1 MQKRVLTRENAVFL
15 LLIFILG
22 FLVYQQY
29 TFTLFKE
36 QTNTNLIVLQ
46 DNFNKQLE
54 ASNTNL
60 NNKINTLNEETV
72 KSDEKILR
80 VVSQLE
86 KTSSTQIEELSSQ
99 LKDVQIKSQDFS
111 AIIENVVPAVVG
123 VSTPQSLGS
132 GATITEDGFII
143 TNYHVI
149 DKDKDNVQVFTS
161 GDNVYDAVLVGFNQP
176 LDVAILK
183 IDASGL
189 DYLEFADTSDIK
201 VGDKVIAVGNPYGLS
216 FSVTEGIISA
226 VNREGANGYEVYAQ
240 TDVPINPGNSG
251 GPLINLDS
259 KIVGINNFKVGNA
272 EGLGFALQADTA
284 KKSAFDIIEKHNAT
298 P

>member
-1 MQKRVLTRENAVFL
+1 MKTKFSRESLVL
-15 LLIFILG
+15 LLLFLIIVALG
-22 FLVYQQY
+22 YQQY
-29 TFTLFKE
+29 AFLNFRDA
-36 QTNTNLIVLQ
+36 TNANMVALQ
-46 DNFNKQLE
+46 DNFNSQLK

-60 NNKINTLNEETV
+60 NAKINSLNEETS

-80 VVSQLE
+80 VVSQLD
-86 KTSSTQIEELSSQ
+86 KASSTKFNELSSQ

-111 AIIENVVPAVVG
+111 AIIEDVIPAVVG
-123 VSTPQSLGS
+123 VSTSQSLGS
-132 GATITEDGFII
+132 GAIITDDGFII

-149 DKDKDNVQVFTS
+149 DKDADNIQVFTS
-161 GDNVYDAVLVGFNQP
+161 GERVHDVVLIGFNQP

-183 IDASGL
+183 IDVNNF
-189 DYLEFADTSDIK
+189 DYLEFVDTTDIK

-284 KKSAFDIIEKHNAT
+284 KKSAFDIIEQYKAA
-298 P
+298 

>member
-1 MQKRVLTRENAVFL
+1 MQKVKFSRENVILLFL
-15 LLIFILG
+15 FLVIG
-22 FLVYQQY
+22 FLIYQQY
-29 TFTLFKE
+29 SIFNLRDTTNANIVALQSSFDTKL
-36 QTNTNLIVLQ
+36 QTYS
-46 DNFNKQLE
+46 D
-54 ASNTNL
+54 NL
-60 NNKINTLNEETV
+60 NNKIDSLNEETV

-80 VVSQLE
+80 VVSQLD
-86 KTSSTQIEELSSQ
+86 KTSSTKFNELSTQ
-99 LKDVQIKSQDFS
+99 LKDVKIKSQDFS
-111 AIIENVVPAVVG
+111 AIIEDVVPAVVG

-132 GATITEDGFII
+132 GAIITEDGFII

-161 GDNVYDAVLVGFNQP
+161 GDHLYNAVLIGFNQP

-183 IDASGL
+183 IEASGL

-201 VGDKVIAVGNPYGLS
+201 VGDKAIAVGNPYGLS

-284 KKSAFDIIEKHNAT
+284 KKAAFDIITKYKAA
-298 P
+298 

>member
-1 MQKRVLTRENAVFL
+1 MKKEFSRENLVLVLLFL
-15 LLIFILG
+15 IILFIG
-22 FLVYQQY
+22 YQHYSFLN
-29 TFTLFKE
+29 FRDA
-36 QTNTNLIVLQ
+36 TNANLVSLQ
-46 DNFNKQLE
+46 DNFNSQLQT
-54 ASNTNL
+54 SSTNL
-60 NNKINTLNEETV
+60 NAKIDSLNEETV

-80 VVSQLE
+80 VVSQLD
-86 KTSSTQIEELSSQ
+86 KASSTKFNELSTQ
-99 LKDVQIKSQDFS
+99 LKDVKIKSQDFS
-111 AIIENVVPAVVG
+111 AIIEEVVPAVVG
-123 VSTPQSLGS
+123 VSTSQSLGS
-132 GATITEDGFII
+132 GAIITEDGFII

-161 GDNVYDAVLVGFNQP
+161 EDRVYNALLIGFNQP

-183 IDASGL
+183 IDVSGL
-189 DYLEFADTSDIK
+189 DYLDFADSSDIK

-259 KIVGINNFKVGNA
+259 KVVGINNFKVGNA

-284 KKSAFDIIEKHNAT
+284 KKTAFDIIDKYKAA
-298 P
+298 

>member
-1 MQKRVLTRENAVFL
+1 MKKELSRGNITLV
-15 LLIFILG
+15 LLILIIGGLG
-22 FLVYQQY
+22 YQQY
-29 TFTLFKE
+29 AFLKFRDA
-36 QTNTNLIVLQ
+36 NNANLVALQ
-46 DNFNKQLE
+46 NNFNSQLQ

-60 NNKINTLNEETV
+60 NAKIDSLNEETA

-80 VVSQLE
+80 VVSQLD
-86 KTSSTQIEELSSQ
+86 KASSTKFNELSSQ

-111 AIIENVVPAVVG
+111 AVIEEVVPAVVG
-123 VSTPQSLGS
+123 VSTSKSLGS
-132 GATITEDGFII
+132 GAIIAEDGFII

-149 DKDKDNVQVFTS
+149 ETDVEHIQVFTS
-161 GDNVYDAVLVGFNQP
+161 GNNVYNTVLVGFNKP

-183 IDASGL
+183 INVNSL
-189 DYLEFADTSDIK
+189 NYLEFADNTDIK

-226 VNREGANGYEVYAQ
+226 VNREGTNGYSVYAQ

-251 GPLINLDS
+251 GPLINLNS
-259 KIVGINNFKVGNA
+259 KVVGINNFKVGNA

-284 KKSAFDIIEKHNAT
+284 KKTAFDIIAKYKAA
-298 P
+298 